1 VTSSK
6 HPDMF
11 LGNSGL
17 CYKVQL
23 YYIACG
29 FLALASVLVFARLET
44 VVTRVD
50 MVSSLVIAR
59 LVPRISCVS
68 PRS

>member
-6 HPDMF
+6 HLDMF

-29 FLALASVLVFARLET
+29 FLALAGVLVFAVR
-44 VVTRVD
+44 VVANLNVLLGPKD
-50 MVSSLVIAR
+50 
-59 LVPRISCVS
+59 
-68 PRS
+68 